1 MNSGVLENKGSTA
14 RDFFMLERNILSHF
28 KLAILLSILSSSLIL
43 QARLIPS
50 TGEEEQKVSGIPL
63 GTVEFVT
70 ALAAIAGGV
79 WEYYNGYRDLR
90 ESRAFLAAVKPH
102 LWIMGMVSAVVFA
115 TCVVLLVRDGR

>member
-28 KLAILLSILSSSLIL
+28 KLAVLLSILSSSLIL
-43 QARLIPS
+43 QVRLIPS
-50 TGEEEQKVSGIPL
+50 TGEEESKSSGIPL

-90 ESRAFLAAVKPH
+90 ESRAFLVAVK
-102 LWIMGMVSAVVFA
+102 
-115 TCVVLLVRDGR
+115 